1 MQEGN
6 LVPLRKV
13 NHYIFLNML
22 MYYYVLVET
31 KAKLSN
37 VVAVFPESDIW
48 WSFFNFHVLGSKLLE
63 IPKNHCVNCFVQ
75 HAS

>member
-1 MQEGN
+1 
-6 LVPLRKV
+6 
-13 NHYIFLNML
+13 ML
-22 MYYYVLVET
+22 IYYYVLVDT

-48 WSFFNFHVLGSKLLE
+48 WFFFNSHVLASKLLE